1 MTLYHIKSDWTK
13 TVVSAGNDSLHSLS
27 YSDIN
32 YQILLKNVYRID
44 GGTYML
50 SATNRFRVETQFFT
64 VSITG
69 ECVLSREC
77 VQGEQLAVGDYKAM
91 QN

>member
-1 MTLYHIKSDWTK
+1 MTLYHIKSDGTK
-13 TVVSAGNDSLHSLS
+13 TEVSEGNNSRLVLS
-27 YSDIN
+27 YSDMN

-50 SATNRFRVETQFFT
+50 SATNNFGVVTQFFT

-69 ECVLSREC
+69 ECVLSHEC
-77 VQGEQLAVGDYKAM
+77 V
-91 QN
+91 